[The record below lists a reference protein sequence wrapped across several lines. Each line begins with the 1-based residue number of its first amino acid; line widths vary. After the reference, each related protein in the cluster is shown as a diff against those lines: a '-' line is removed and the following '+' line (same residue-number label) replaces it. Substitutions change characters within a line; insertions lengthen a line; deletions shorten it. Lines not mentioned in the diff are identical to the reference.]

1 MATLRDIIK
10 SNSIR
15 LTHKKG
21 GFAAEYDWQRGIIRF
36 VDRSGTIDYDL
47 VKIAEEMQQAQEPQP
62 HV

>member
-10 SNSIR
+10 PESVR
-15 LTHKKG
+15 LTHKRG

-47 VKIAEEMQQAQEPQP
+47 VKIAEEMRQAQEAQAQA
-62 HV
+62 